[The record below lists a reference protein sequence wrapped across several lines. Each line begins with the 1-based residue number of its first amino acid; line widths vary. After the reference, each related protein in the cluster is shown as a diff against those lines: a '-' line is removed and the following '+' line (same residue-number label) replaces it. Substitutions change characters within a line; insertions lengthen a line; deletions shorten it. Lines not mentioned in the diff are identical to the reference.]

1 MSDVEPEEQTAD
13 ALAVRAKASE
23 WLVARRMAK
32 NWADEDQAA
41 LDAWMAQSPA
51 HLMAYWRLD
60 AAWGQAQRLTVLR
73 TPEREIEPAP
83 KRRNFLRVAGFVSG
97 GATAIVLAVAGAI
110 FLQTPAAKVYAT
122 PVGGHLAVALADG
135 SSIELNTDTI
145 LRVAENARGREA
157 TLEKGEAYFQ
167 IRHDAARPFALSVG
181 GHRVIDLGTKFSV
194 RDDPDRVQVMLIE
207 GSARIESDHARA
219 AILKP
224 GDVAIATPNSLSVS
238 RKPIPDLGDRLAW
251 RHGMLSFKYTTLE
264 AAAEEFNRYNSTKI
278 VIADSHVAKLTIYG
292 TFPAK
297 DVAAFT
303 DAAQAYFKL
312 HVENRGDEVV
322 ISR

>member
-1 MSDVEPEEQTAD
+1 MTDLEPEEQAVD

-32 NWADEDQAA
+32 TWSDDDQAA
-41 LDAWMAQSPA
+41 LNAWLAQSPS
-51 HLMAYWRLD
+51 HLLAYWRLD
-60 AAWGQAQRLTVLR
+60 AAWGQAQRLTILR
-73 TPEREIEPAP
+73 QPEQGSAP
-83 KRRNFLRVAGFVSG
+83 MPKQRNFLRAVGLITGGVA
-97 GATAIVLAVAGAI
+97 AIVLAVAGVM
-110 FLQTPAAKVYAT
+110 FMQQPAEKVYAT
-122 PVGGHLAVALADG
+122 PVGGHLAVAMADG

-145 LRVAENARGREA
+145 LRVTENAHGRNA

-167 IRHDAARPFALSVG
+167 IKHDAARPFALSVSG
-181 GHRVIDLGTKFSV
+181 QRVIDLGTKFSV

-207 GSARIESDHARA
+207 GSAKIESDHARD

-224 GDVAIATPNSLSVS
+224 GDVAIATPTSLSVS
-238 RKPIPDLGDRLAW
+238 RTPIPDLGDRLAW

-278 VIADSHVAKLTIYG
+278 VIADSHVARLTIYG

-297 DVAAFT
+297 DVAAFA

-312 HVENRGDEVV
+312 HVENRGEEVV